1 MSCTANRR
9 ILHCTYYVKKTDL
22 LHKNAQRSLKVSQ
35 SELSCHQGEKQVII
49 KFIFKRYTIYI
60 SHSLVSL
67 TISVGYQMTLSI
79 NHHWK
84 KKKALM
90 LFLLEVPNA
99 TDVSWNEEF
108 EFPVTP
114 VSRLSRGEV
123 KLGNPETLK
132 SFAVFGNI

>member
-1 MSCTANRR
+1 MSSGRKASNHQ
-9 ILHCTYYVKKTDL
+9 IYFQKIYYLHIPFTCEFNHLSWLPDDL
-22 LHKNAQRSLKVSQ
+22 V
-35 SELSCHQGEKQVII
+35 HQPPLEE
-49 KFIFKRYTIYI
+49 
-60 SHSLVSL
+60 
-67 TISVGYQMTLSI
+67 
-79 NHHWK
+79 

>member
-1 MSCTANRR
+1 
-9 ILHCTYYVKKTDL
+9 
-22 LHKNAQRSLKVSQ
+22 
-35 SELSCHQGEKQVII
+35 
-49 KFIFKRYTIYI
+49 
-60 SHSLVSL
+60 
-67 TISVGYQMTLSI
+67 
-79 NHHWK
+79 
-84 KKKALM
+84 M